1 LKYRPKTRP
10 FPHQSKATLRAVR
23 EGNLAFFME
32 PRTGKTKA
40 VLDAIAIQHLKG
52 RVDRVMVV
60 CPLSAIDV
68 WVDEIREHYPLP
80 YRISTPDGTIHKT
93 AVNVR
98 SRGRVHFFLLNYD
111 KARQRSKEGKR
122 WVYEWAKG
130 IEDWAPDLV
139 CLDESHR
146 AKRAGAVT
154 AQLLW
159 RSVARMRKARRDG
172 RPFVYLMTGTPNPK
186 GYLDIFAQ
194 YRIMDP
200 EIFGTNVGDF
210 KDNHCEYGHG
220 YNKYRVVRYR
230 NKSTLL
236 RKIRDHSFI
245 ISRAEAFPDGEPELP
260 PVNIKI
266 HLPPKVRR
274 KYNEL
279 VEEGLLFLEQTPK
292 GTAEVIE
299 GLTPA
304 VLRMRCQQVT
314 GGFTTSGRLIHS
326 TKLKMARDI
335 LSDLYELEE
344 PVVVYCR
351 FLPEV
356 HAVRKTAAALGY
368 RAFEV
373 YGKTKTAERTKA
385 RKALSRTDKPTCVV
399 FQVATGSLAIDL
411 SAAHEALFYSLPDSF
426 IDYYQAVSRFAGPKQ
441 KQAVRV
447 RHLVCPGT
455 VDIRQLAGLREKAD
469 LHAELMGNPKRFLFG
484 L

>member
-1 LKYRPKTRP
+1 VKYRPKTKP
-10 FPHQSKATLRAVR
+10 FPHQSRATLRAVR
-23 EGNLAFFME
+23 EGNLAFYME
-32 PRTGKTKA
+32 PRCGKTKA

-52 RVDRVMVV
+52 RVGRVMVV

-68 WVDEIREHYPLP
+68 WVDEIAEHYPLP
-80 YRISTPDGTIHKT
+80 YRISTPDGTIHK
-93 AVNVR
+93 AA
-98 SRGRVHFFLLNYD
+98 GVHFFLLNYD
-111 KARQRSKEGKR
+111 KARQRSREGKR

-130 IEDWAPDLV
+130 IEDWGPDLV

-146 AKRAGAVT
+146 AKRAGSVT

-159 RSVARMRKARRDG
+159 RSVARMRKKRTVY
-172 RPFVYLMTGTPNPK
+172 VYLMTGTPNPK

-200 EIFGTNVGDF
+200 TVFGTNVGDF

-245 ISRAEAFPDGEPELP
+245 ISREAAFPDGEPELP

-279 VEEGLLFLEQTPK
+279 AEEGLLFLGGDT
-292 GTAEVIE
+292 VIE

-304 VLRMRCQQVT
+304 VLRMRLQQLT
-314 GGFTTSGRLIHS
+314 GGFTTKGQMLHS

-356 HAVRKTAAALGY
+356 HAVRKTAETLGY
-368 RAFEV
+368 RAYEV
-373 YGKTKTAERTKA
+373 YGKTRTAERTTA
-385 RKALSRTDKPTCVV
+385 RKALSRKDKPTCVV

-426 IDYYQAVSRFAGPKQ
+426 IDYWQAVSRFAGPKQ

-447 RHLVCPGT
+447 RHLICPGT
-455 VDIRQLAGLREKAD
+455 VDVRQLAGLREKAD
-469 LHAELMGNPKRFLFG
+469 LHGELMGNPRGFLFG